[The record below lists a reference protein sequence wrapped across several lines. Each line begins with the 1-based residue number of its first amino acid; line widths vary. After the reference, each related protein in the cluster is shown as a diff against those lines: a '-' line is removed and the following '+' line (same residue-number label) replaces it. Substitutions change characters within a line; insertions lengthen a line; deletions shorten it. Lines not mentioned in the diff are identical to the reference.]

1 MPYALIPDGFTLQK
15 VNKGELEAVNRHNRA
30 LAIRRFTG
38 SRNSSVIFIV
48 AAAVGLFFVAKQI
61 KIPGF
66 DVLGSFAQSFP
77 QLSAALGI
85 SRELSASEAAAL
97 KKLIFEGAASIDPD
111 AKPLA
116 QKLFPTPEQK
126 AAKKAE
132 REAKETWQEK
142 LLGLVS
148 V

>member
-15 VNKGELEAVNRHNRA
+15 VNKGEMEAVNRHNRA

-38 SRNSSVIFIV
+38 SQNSSVIFIV

-66 DVLGSFAQSFP
+66 DVLGSFAQAFP

-85 SRELSASEAAAL
+85 SRELTAEQAAAL

-111 AKPLA
+111 AKGLA
-116 QKLFPTPEQK
+116 QRLFPTPEQK
-126 AAKKAE
+126 AAKRAEEEKAE
-132 REAKETWQEK
+132 RYRT
-142 LLGLVS
+142 LLGV
-148 V
+148 

>member
-48 AAAVGLFFVAKQI
+48 ASAVVLFFVAKQI

-66 DVLGSFAQSFP
+66 DVLGSFAQAFP

-85 SRELSASEAAAL
+85 SRELTAEQAAAL
-97 KKLIFEGAASIDPD
+97 KKLIFEGAAAIDPD
-111 AKPLA
+111 AKALA
-116 QKLFPTPEQK
+116 QRLFPTPEQK
-126 AAKKAE
+126 AAKKAKRAE
-132 REAKETWQEK
+132 EDKWKEM
-142 LLGLVS
+142 LGI
-148 V
+148 

>member
-1 MPYALIPDGFTLQK
+1 MPYALIPDGFTLKK

-38 SRNSSVIFIV
+38 SQNSSVIFIV

-66 DVLGSFAQSFP
+66 DVIGSFAQAFP

-85 SRELSASEAAAL
+85 KRELTTEQAS
-97 KKLIFEGAASIDPD
+97 KI
-111 AKPLA
+111 
-116 QKLFPTPEQK
+116 QKLFTEGAGPDASTLMKLFFPTPGER
-126 AAKKAE
+126 AEKKQG
-132 REAKETWQEK
+132 QESLFRK
-142 LLGLVS
+142 FGI
-148 V
+148 

>member
-1 MPYALIPDGFTLQK
+1 MPYALVPDGYTLKK

-30 LAIRRFTG
+30 LAFRRFTG
-38 SRNSSVIFIV
+38 SQNSSVIFLV

-85 SRELSASEAAAL
+85 ERELTAKQAST
-97 KKLIFEGAASIDPD
+97 IRSWFIEGAGSDASGFMQRI
-111 AKPLA
+111 
-116 QKLFPTPEQK
+116 FPTPEEK
-126 AAKKAE
+126 AARKQG
-132 REAKETWQEK
+132 QESLFRK
-142 LLGLVS
+142 FGI
-148 V
+148 

>member
-1 MPYALIPDGFTLQK
+1 MPYALIPDGFTLKK

-38 SRNSSVIFIV
+38 SRNSSVILIV

-66 DVLGSFAQSFP
+66 DVIGSFAESFP

-85 SRELSASEAAAL
+85 KRELTAEQAAT
-97 KKLIFEGAASIDPD
+97 ITSWFTEGAGPD
-111 AKPLA
+111 ASGFM
-116 QKLFPTPEQK
+116 QRIFPTPEEK
-126 AAKKAE
+126 AARKTIRAQVDVG
-132 REAKETWQEK
+132 A
-142 LLGLVS
+142 
-148 V
+148 

>member
-85 SRELSASEAAAL
+85 SRELSAEQAAAF
-97 KKLIFEGAASIDPD
+97 KKLVFEGALALDPD
-111 AKPLA
+111 AKGLA
-116 QKLFPTPEQK
+116 QRLFPTPEQK
-126 AAKKAE
+126 AAKRAEEEKAE
-132 REAKETWQEK
+132 RYRT
-142 LLGLVS
+142 LLGV
-148 V
+148 

>member
-1 MPYALIPDGFTLQK
+1 MPYALIPDGYTLKK

-48 AAAVGLFFVAKQI
+48 AAAVGLFFLAKQI

-66 DVLGSFAQSFP
+66 DVIGSFAQAFP

-85 SRELSASEAAAL
+85 ERELTAAQAAT
-97 KKLIFEGAASIDPD
+97 IRSWFIEGAGSDASGFMQRI
-111 AKPLA
+111 
-116 QKLFPTPEQK
+116 FPTPEEK
-126 AAKKAE
+126 AARNKVDY
-132 REAKETWQEK
+132 TEK
-142 LLGLVS
+142 YGI
-148 V
+148 

>member
-1 MPYALIPDGFTLQK
+1 MPYALIPDGFTLKK

-66 DVLGSFAQSFP
+66 DVIGSFAQSFP

-85 SRELSASEAAAL
+85 ERELTAAQAAT
-97 KKLIFEGAASIDPD
+97 IRSWFIEGAGSDASGFMQRI
-111 AKPLA
+111 
-116 QKLFPTPEQK
+116 FPTPEQK
-126 AAKKAE
+126 AAKQEEK
-132 REAKETWQEK
+132 EAGGKIGKGFRTY
-142 LLGLVS
+142 GT
-148 V
+148 